1 MARVPTYFGGT
12 VQRQGTTDARLRPAD
27 TRAEV
32 TAPRSIARALQ
43 NEAEVRVIE
52 AEEQRQ
58 VDRMQLTTGWLGV
71 QDNLNRRV
79 TGLRENAATEAA
91 GHLDQVG
98 SAFDEETQSF
108 MEGIADPVLRRE
120 FEQRAAAV
128 RTTTLDRERSYA
140 SEARQRALADNTE
153 VAITT
158 ATNQLQTDP
167 TPERLESARTELYQT
182 LDTMSDMP
190 EALRTEMRRKV
201 DQSTAL
207 GYLSGLGADNPAA
220 ALQTIESGLFDN
232 VLSAEQRRRL
242 QDQFGTDVRRRQN
255 QALAQART
263 QIDLLQRRLR
273 DHDPTLT
280 DEDLQRAQEL
290 ATAAG
295 LATEQYDVAKAR
307 IELQVDQQYR
317 TATGLEISGA
327 IRELDTRIAQ
337 GGQNASPEDVVRRD
351 RLQSL
356 QASRQRQDQNDPL
369 SSFTQRGGALAPVN
383 FSDPTSVRSRV
394 EAARTAE
401 RQTGYFSFFT
411 PQEAALAQQ
420 RVNSGAAGRMQVA
433 NEIAAIGAFDPLAA
447 VRTAQQVAP
456 NDGAFR
462 QAVRLPIGTR
472 ALVIRGTEA
481 RATIPPRVTMPDG
494 SQSSF
499 NTATQSW
506 FAANVVPLLSRSD
519 PAFVNDT
526 LEAARAIYA
535 ELLRTSGATG
545 TADAGEF
552 NPGHFQ
558 AAVHFALGGAGS
570 RGGGLGRY
578 DGGPRGAGG
587 NAPMII
593 LPQSMTQAEFNR
605 RLANMPRRDANGNR
619 DWRGSANGAPVWGDG
634 STMSTDDIRRR
645 FAPVAVR
652 DGVYQFEWGG
662 QIVMTR
668 EGRPFQ
674 LDVRRIPMPTGAQG
688 SGQVEPRRTARPPQ
702 RAQPA
707 IPQLPD
713 PGVQGPVWRGN

>member
-1 MARVPTYFGGT
+1 MARVPTYFGGSI
-12 VQRQGTTDARLRPAD
+12 QRQGTTDARFRAAD
-27 TRAEV
+27 TRAELA
-32 TAPRSIARALQ
+32 APRSTARVLQ

-58 VDRMQLTTGWLGV
+58 VDRMRLTADWLGV
-71 QDNLNRRV
+71 QDSLNRRV
-79 TGLRENAATEAA
+79 TGLRENAASGAA

-98 SAFDEETQSF
+98 SALDEETQSF
-108 MEGIADPVLRRE
+108 MQGIADPVLRRE
-120 FEQRAAAV
+120 FEQRAVAV
-128 RTTTLDRERSYA
+128 RTTTLDRERTYA
-140 SEARQRALADNTE
+140 SAARERALADNTE

-167 TPERLESARTELYQT
+167 TPERLESARDALYQT
-182 LDTMSDMP
+182 LDAMSDLP
-190 EALRTEMRRKV
+190 EVLRIDLRRKV

-232 VLSAEQRRRL
+232 ALSAEQRRRL
-242 QDQFGTDVRRRQN
+242 QDQFGTDDRQRQN
-255 QALAQART
+255 QARAQART

-290 ATAAG
+290 ASAAG
-295 LATEQYDVAKAR
+295 LTTDQYDVAKAR
-307 IELQVDQQYR
+307 IELQVDQRYR
-317 TATGLEISGA
+317 TATGLEISEA
-327 IRELDTRIAQ
+327 IRDLDTRIAQ
-337 GGQNASPEDVVRRD
+337 GGENARPDDVVRRD
-351 RLQSL
+351 RLQAL

-369 SSFTQRGGALAPVN
+369 SSYAQRGGALAPVN
-383 FSDPTSVRSRV
+383 FADPASVRARV

-411 PQEAALAQQ
+411 PQETALMQQ
-420 RVNSGAAGRMQVA
+420 RVNSGVAGRLQLA
-433 NEIAAIGAFDPLAA
+433 GEIAVIGTVDPLAA

-462 QAVRLPIGTR
+462 QAVRLPAGTR

-481 RATIPPRVTMPDG
+481 RTTIPPRVTMPDG
-494 SQSSF
+494 TQSTF

-526 LEAARAIYA
+526 LEASRAIYA

-558 AAVHFALGGAGS
+558 AAVHFALGGTGS

-578 DGGPRGAGG
+578 DGGPRAAGG
-587 NAPMII
+587 NAPMLI
-593 LPQSMTQAEFNR
+593 LPQGMTQADFDR
-605 RLANMPRRDANGNR
+605 RIANMPRRDANGDRN
-619 DWRGSANGAPVWGDG
+619 WRGSANGAPVWGDG

-645 FAPVAVR
+645 FTPVAVR

-668 EGRPFQ
+668 DGRPFQ
-674 LDVRRIPMPTGAQG
+674 LNVRRLSSQAGPEAAQR
-688 SGQVEPRRTARPPQ
+688 PRPAPQQSQ
-702 RAQPA
+702 RARPA

-713 PGVQGPVWRGN
+713 TGVRGPIWRGN